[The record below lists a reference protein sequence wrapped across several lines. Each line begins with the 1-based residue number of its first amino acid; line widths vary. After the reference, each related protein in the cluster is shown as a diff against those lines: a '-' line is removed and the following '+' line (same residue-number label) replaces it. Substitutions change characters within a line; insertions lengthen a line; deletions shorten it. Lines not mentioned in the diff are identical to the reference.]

1 MAKAPKRL
9 GFENRLKELED
20 LVSRLEDG
28 SLPLE
33 ESLALFERGIRLSR
47 ELEAELQSASLR
59 VTRLLEGDL
68 PKESPLDADA
78 VCAETPARN
87 GREEP

>member
-1 MAKAPKRL
+1 MAKAGKRQ
-9 GFENRLKELED
+9 GFESRLRQLEE

-47 ELEAELQSASLR
+47 DLEAELQSASLR
-59 VTRLLEGDL
+59 VTRLLEGDP
-68 PKESPLDADA
+68 PKESPLDPDS
-78 VCAETPARN
+78 VLSGLPTRTD
-87 GREEP
+87 REEP

>member
-1 MAKAPKRL
+1 MAKAPKRQ
-9 GFENRLKELED
+9 GFEGRLKELED

-78 VCAETPARN
+78 VCAEPPAQN

>member
-1 MAKAPKRL
+1 MARSPKRQ
-9 GFENRLKELED
+9 GFESRLKELEE
-20 LVSRLEDG
+20 LVARLEDG

-47 ELEAELQSASLR
+47 DLETELQSATLR
-59 VTRLLEGDL
+59 VTRLLEGEP
-68 PKESPLDADA
+68 PKEAPLDSGA
-78 VCAETPARN
+78 VPSEAPPQD